1 MSDAYPSHGVKY
13 QPGRIMGTLIAESPS
28 SIAAVVKFKCSIGYL
43 SYTGRDSE
51 LFNTSIGRFCSIA
64 PGFASGPTNHP
75 TDRLSSHLFT
85 FNDNGPFAG
94 SDEFADW
101 LREPPLESN
110 EGKVIIG
117 HDVWIGRNVTI
128 KRGVRVG
135 TGAVIGAG
143 SIITKDVA
151 PYTIVAGAPAR
162 VIKKRFPDDVIKAL
176 LELKWYNYD
185 LRKSAVPNLN
195 TSNINESISLIRE
208 LIDTN
213 TLRLIECKRYRI
225 TSTEMREIKSKP
237 YIKNHPMLS

>member
-85 FNDNGPFAG
+85 FNNEGPFAG
-94 SDEFADW
+94 SEEFADW
-101 LREPPLESN
+101 LREPYLESN

-151 PYTIVAGAPAR
+151 PYTVVAGAPAR
-162 VIKKRFPDDVIKAL
+162 VIKKRFSDNVIEAL

-195 TSNINESISLIRE
+195 TSDIHESISLIRE
-208 LIDTN
+208 LIEAK
-213 TLRLIECKRYRI
+213 TLRLIECERYRI
-225 TSTEMREIKSKP
+225 TPTEMRKIKSKP
-237 YIKNHPMLS
+237 YIQNDSILS